1 MQNVQNMESV
11 ESVESVDF
19 MNSTLLNEIS
29 KYSDYNKIH
38 LNIGF
43 TKWKES
49 TDMNEKDLYDLL
61 KLKPFRQAASLLEL
75 YARKQ

>member
-1 MQNVQNMESV
+1 MQNMENN
-11 ESVESVDF
+11 ENKESVDF
-19 MNSTLLNEIS
+19 INSTLLNEIS
-29 KYSDYNKIH
+29 KYSDYSKVH

-49 TDMNEKDLYDLL
+49 VDMNEKDLYNLL
-61 KLKPFRQAASLLEL
+61 KLKPIRQAASLLEL

>member
-1 MQNVQNMESV
+1 MENKENMEFF
-11 ESVESVDF
+11 DF
-19 MNSTLLNEIS
+19 INSPLLNEIS

-43 TKWKES
+43 KKWKES
-49 TDMNEKDLYDLL
+49 TDMVEKDLYELL
-61 KLKPFRQAASLLEL
+61 KLKPIRAAVSLLEL